1 MMNPDEALLWARDAV
16 VRFWSKTDPDFC
28 REVQAGFWDD
38 SDRVKWR
45 VQAYRAGAAAS
56 EARIK
61 ALEAEVRELKEALTA
76 TVMQATARQIPI
88 TNEIKFSAPIRAEM
102 KEADQ

>member
-1 MMNPDEALLWARDAV
+1 MTPTVPIPLETRRAV
-16 VRFWSKTDPDFC
+16 GT
-28 REVQAGFWDD
+28 
-38 SDRVKWR
+38 
-45 VQAYRAGAAAS
+45 
-56 EARIK
+56 
-61 ALEAEVRELKEALTA
+61 LTA

>member
-1 MMNPDEALLWARDAV
+1 MTKPDEALLWARGQSALPAV
-16 VRFWSKTDPDFC
+16 QTVT
-28 REVQAGFWDD
+28 AH
-38 SDRVKWR
+38 
-45 VQAYRAGAAAS
+45 AYRAGAAAS

-61 ALEAEVRELKEALTA
+61 VLEDEVRELKETLTA

-88 TNEIKFSAPIRAEM
+88 TNEIKFSAPIRALL